1 MQILWIVLKGHPSPV
16 LKASNTYFRMD
27 GKRNSWQRSWKNIDS
42 NRCSITYRPGIGEM
56 ESEASLV
63 FQAERENFKKACDWR
78 SSTLKP

>member
-1 MQILWIVLKGHPSPV
+1 
-16 LKASNTYFRMD
+16 MD

-63 FQAERENFKKACDWR
+63 CQAERENFKSFGVKAKLY
-78 SSTLKP
+78 TLEKRRYS